1 VRRLSTAI
9 CLEPPAARQSPATM
23 KAYVVGGAVRDR
35 LLGSAVNDRD
45 WVVVGATPQQM
56 LQAGYTPVGRDFPV
70 FLHPTTH
77 EQYALARTERKAA
90 PGYHGFVFHT
100 APDVTLQQDL
110 ARRDLTINAIA
121 EDPDS
126 GELIDPFGGR
136 RDIEQRVLRHVSGA
150 FAEDP
155 VRLLRLARFAA
166 RWPQFTVAPET
177 ATLLKRLVDSGEVDA
192 LVSERVWQEVSRGLS
207 EVQPSRMIEVLR
219 GAGAL
224 ARLAPS
230 LEAWLADAGRYVP
243 LMRVLDA
250 APAAPPGLR
259 FALLCHG
266 LAGDASASPLQ
277 ALCER
282 WRVDAETGALAQLV
296 AREWPRLGQAGAW
309 GPEDALALLERA
321 DAWRRPSRIEVAVQA
336 WSLLAELRSVAEQPA
351 LRQRCAQQ
359 LSALRAAQ
367 AVTTAALPGALL
379 NSGDGPAIGRALR
392 AARLQ
397 AVARIWTAG

>member
-1 VRRLSTAI
+1 
-9 CLEPPAARQSPATM
+9 M
-23 KAYVVGGAVRDR
+23 KRFLVGGAVRDE
-35 LLGSAVNDRD
+35 LLGRPVVDRD
-45 WVVVGATPQQM
+45 WVLVGADVEHLREQ
-56 LQAGYTPVGRDFPV
+56 GYVAVGSDFPV
-70 FLHPTTH
+70 FLHPDTREEH
-77 EQYALARTERKAA
+77 ALARTERKTG
-90 PGYHGFVFHT
+90 PGYRGFTFH
-100 APDVTLQQDL
+100 ADPDVTLEDDL
-110 ARRDLTINAIA
+110 RRRDLTINAMARA
-121 EDPDS
+121 ED
-126 GELIDPFGGR
+126 GTLVDPYGGQ
-136 RDIEQRVLRHVSGA
+136 RDLAAKVLRHVSPA

-155 VRLLRLARFAA
+155 VRILRVARFAA
-166 RWPQFTVAPET
+166 RFADFRVADET
-177 ATLLKRLVDSGEVDA
+177 LALMRAIVASGEVDS
-192 LVSERVWQEVSRGLS
+192 LVPERVWQEVSRGLS

>member
-1 VRRLSTAI
+1 
-9 CLEPPAARQSPATM
+9 
-23 KAYVVGGAVRDR
+23 
-35 LLGSAVNDRD
+35 
-45 WVVVGATPQQM
+45 
-56 LQAGYTPVGRDFPV
+56 
-70 FLHPTTH
+70 
-77 EQYALARTERKAA
+77 
-90 PGYHGFVFHT
+90 
-100 APDVTLQQDL
+100 
-110 ARRDLTINAIA
+110 
-121 EDPDS
+121 
-126 GELIDPFGGR
+126 
-136 RDIEQRVLRHVSGA
+136 
-150 FAEDP
+150 
-155 VRLLRLARFAA
+155 
-166 RWPQFTVAPET
+166 VAPET

-250 APAAPPGLR
+250 APATPPGLR